1 MDYFELC
8 HAMQPGV
15 ASKMGY
21 DPAETEPKHLRVGV
35 NSALVSN
42 GALVQLLIDKGV
54 FAQAEYEAKLNEY
67 MEREVK
73 SYKADL
79 SEHFGKPVKL
89 V

>member
-8 HAMQPGV
+8 HAMQSGV
-15 ASKMGY
+15 ASKMNY
-21 DPAETEPKHLRVGV
+21 DPTETEPKHLRVGV

-54 FAQAEYEAKLNEY
+54 FTQDEYMEKLTEY

-73 SYKADL
+73 NYEEDL
-79 SEHFGKPVKL
+79 WAHFGRPVKL